1 MISNEV
7 YNFISNFDKA
17 KPPERSTLINA
28 NPMQVPCPWT
38 FYTYGHVHVNT
49 CWKCK
54 THSRYLAPLTLYTY
68 MLTPGGSVKPTPG
81 T

>member
-28 NPMQVPCPWT
+28 NPMQVPCPLT
-38 FYTYGHVHVNT
+38 FYTYGHVHVDTRWKGKTHFGVPSPFDILHLST
-49 CWKCK
+49 CW
-54 THSRYLAPLTLYTY
+54 HQL
-68 MLTPGGSVKPTPG
+68 GD
-81 T
+81 